1 MSSELALANIRAK
14 QVEATMLP
22 RAFELDELP
31 TPALVVNK
39 PALEANIAKMAA
51 HLHGHGKG
59 FRPHAKTHKC
69 PLISRMQIEAGAVGV
84 CAAKVS
90 EAAALLHGGVSQI
103 LIT

>member
-39 PALEANIAKMAA
+39 PALEANIAKMA
-51 HLHGHGKG
+51 
-59 FRPHAKTHKC
+59 RTP
-69 PLISRMQIEAGAVGV
+69 SR
-84 CAAKVS
+84 S
-90 EAAALLHGGVSQI
+90 R
-103 LIT
+103 